1 MCWRVDLFQC
11 PRAFKAVTERRG
23 HGGSPEE
30 NMLTEPANAKRSSKG
45 RRRMASDPH
54 GMETVK
60 QFLRGAGQAQRV
72 TSWRIRPS

>member
-30 NMLTEPANAKRSSKG
+30 NMLMEPANAKRSSKG
-45 RRRMASDPH
+45 RRRMACDPTWH
-54 GMETVK
+54 GDSETDSK
-60 QFLRGAGQAQRV
+60 RGWASAACD
-72 TSWRIRPS
+72 I